1 MNQAELWWAGLSILF
16 TLPLGILVLLCTRCR
31 QSRSRT
37 IIREETRRK
46 TQSVQMNDDKKGF
59 EVVRS
64 FTVSRSQQ
72 KPSPEPEAEN
82 EPASNVVISPDC
94 PDIQPSYMNLNIEN
108 NHRLDQD
115 YINPLS
121 ADYYCTPCECIKSA
135 DDDDDS
141 NSYENVQI
149 NKAESQ
155 TSEMSGENDDEDDE
169 EPDYVNTV
177 PCPSL

>member
-31 QSRSRT
+31 QSRSR
-37 IIREETRRK
+37 
-46 TQSVQMNDDKKGF
+46 M
-59 EVVRS
+59 
-64 FTVSRSQQ
+64 SRSQQ

-155 TSEMSGENDDEDDE
+155 TSVVSAGSYENCEYAVKWKTQEKPEEMSGENDDEDDE